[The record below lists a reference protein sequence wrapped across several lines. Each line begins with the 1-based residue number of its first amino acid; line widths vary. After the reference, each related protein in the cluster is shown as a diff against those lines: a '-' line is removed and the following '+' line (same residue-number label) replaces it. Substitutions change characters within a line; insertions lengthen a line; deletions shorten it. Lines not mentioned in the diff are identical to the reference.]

1 VLCTLEQ
8 WGGLDEHED
17 GKDDKVRA
25 RQGFGQSFIIAS
37 QAPKPGDPA
46 ETALHHP
53 PPGQQHKA
61 SFGLRQ
67 LDHVQPNTL
76 PASGLGRVVAG
87 VALIDKGH
95 FDLLA
100 GNLLNRSRQ
109 FRHLG
114 TLLLV
119 G

>member
-1 VLCTLEQ
+1 MLCTLEQ
-8 WGGLDEHED
+8 WGGLNEHED
-17 GKDDKVRA
+17 GKDDNVHA
-25 RQGFGQSFIIAS
+25 GQGFGPSFMIAS
-37 QAPKPGDPA
+37 QTPKPGKPA
-46 ETALHHP
+46 EAALHRP
-53 PPGQQHKA
+53 PPRQQDKT

-100 GNLLNRSRQ
+100 GDLLN
-109 FRHLG
+109 
-114 TLLLV
+114 
-119 G
+119 